1 MSIARTFLLQL
12 TCLKSNMFN
21 RNKRPAFVVLIS
33 VLIISSIVLSISLM
47 IVLVNINSN
56 KNSFSIKNSDQA
68 RMLANTCSEHA
79 LQEIIFDN
87 SVLGSFVLSLGSDEC
102 SYSIF
107 HGAGEER
114 VIESWSEIRGS
125 VKRERVVVDSFSPN
139 INIASWQEIADF

>member
-1 MSIARTFLLQL
+1 
-12 TCLKSNMFN
+12 
-21 RNKRPAFVVLIS
+21 
-33 VLIISSIVLSISLM
+33 M